1 MSAAPYERSATT
13 VAASGTPEDA
23 ADQER
28 AAVEAVAR
36 ASGAG
41 GATGT
46 RLFALRVC
54 FGVVLVGAWQLVAA
68 VWSGSDQ
75 TISSPSA
82 VASRLW
88 TWLDDGTL
96 LSNTGVTMKETAL
109 GFLVGAGGGIVG
121 GIALGLMRRVGD
133 VVIPY
138 LMGLY
143 SLPKMALAPLF
154 ILWFGIGVEMKV
166 ALGAVLVLFLVLLN
180 TMAGVRDVDQGQIDS
195 LKLMGASRWQMLW
208 KLTLPSSGAAI
219 LLGIKLSVPYALIG
233 AIVGELIA
241 ATDGLGFVI
250 KNASAQY
257 DTTGVFVCLVVLAIL
272 ALVLNQLVEW
282 LERWTLAWKVPS
294 R

>member
-1 MSAAPYERSATT
+1 MSAAPYEGGPTT
-13 VAASGTPEDA
+13 VTAGGTHPEA
-23 ADQER
+23 TEER
-28 AAVEAVAR
+28 AAAEAAAR
-36 ASGAG
+36 ASAAPGT
-41 GATGT
+41 TGS

-54 FGVVLVGAWQLVAA
+54 FGLGLVGAWQLVAT
-68 VWSGSDQ
+68 VWSGADD

-88 TWLDDGTL
+88 TWLGDGTL
-96 LSNTGVTMKETAL
+96 LSNTGVTLKETAL
-109 GFLVGAGGGIVG
+109 AFMVGAAGGIVA

-154 ILWFGIGVEMKV
+154 ILWFGIGVAMKV

-180 TMAGVRDVDQGQIDS
+180 TMTGVRDVDQGQIDS
-195 LKLMGASRWQMLW
+195 LKLMGASRWQVLW
-208 KLTLPSSGAAI
+208 KLTLPSSRAAI

-241 ATDGLGFVI
+241 STDGLGFVV

-272 ALVLNQLVEW
+272 ALVLNQFVEW
-282 LERWTLAWKVPS
+282 LERWALAWKVPS